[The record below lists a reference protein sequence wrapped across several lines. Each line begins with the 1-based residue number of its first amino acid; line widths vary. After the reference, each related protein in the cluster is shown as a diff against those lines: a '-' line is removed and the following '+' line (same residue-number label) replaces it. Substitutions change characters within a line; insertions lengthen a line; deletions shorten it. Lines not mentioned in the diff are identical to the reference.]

1 MNLCFTVD
9 ALAASGDDAWRLLEN
24 SQEWRACI
32 FAEDAREGDARL
44 SAPADVADWPGR
56 RLKKDKKHVLAP
68 SSRPG
73 MFDFLMRGIFAHVIP
88 HRFAPPPI
96 PGRDQMIASVR
107 DASPGRSWLLYLNLA
122 GHFRMLDTSAS
133 AIIGNIDIAVRGEIA
148 SSPDFVGAKAAAKE
162 ALMDESYHQF
172 LAGWLQHL
180 NTRRLGVFV
189 PDAEKLDP
197 EEKIIDRIRNWQY
210 E

>member
-1 MNLCFTVD
+1 MKLCFTVD
-9 ALAASGDDAWRLLEN
+9 ALAASADDAWRLLEDG
-24 SQEWRACI
+24 SDWRACI
-32 FAEDAREGDARL
+32 FAEDFKGGDAGL
-44 SAPADVADWPGR
+44 TDPAEVGRWPGR
-56 RLKKDKKHVLAP
+56 RLKKDKAHMLAP

-73 MFDFLMRGIFAHVIP
+73 IFDFLMRGIFAHAIP

-96 PGRDQMIASVR
+96 PGRDQLAAAVR
-107 DASPGRSWLLYLNLA
+107 DAVPGRPWLLYLDLA
-122 GHFRMLDTSAS
+122 GHFRMLDSASS

-148 SSPDFVGAKAAAKE
+148 SSADYVGARASANAT
-162 ALMDESYHQF
+162 LMDETYHQF

-189 PDAEKLDP
+189 PDAEKLEP
-197 EEKIIDRIRNWQY
+197 EKNIVDRIRNWQY